1 MNSSNL
7 TNLITSNEK
16 TRFCGQASQKL
27 QRLFSSLL
35 RNGQESF
42 AAFYV
47 YSVCNHCQ
55 KRDVKQNLSQ
65 PNYSYNQRCLKT
77 GRENLKVVFVCA

>member
-35 RNGQESF
+35 RNGQENF
-42 AAFYV
+42 ATLF
-47 YSVCNHCQ
+47 
-55 KRDVKQNLSQ
+55 
-65 PNYSYNQRCLKT
+65 CLFCVQSLPEE
-77 GRENLKVVFVCA
+77 GRQAKL